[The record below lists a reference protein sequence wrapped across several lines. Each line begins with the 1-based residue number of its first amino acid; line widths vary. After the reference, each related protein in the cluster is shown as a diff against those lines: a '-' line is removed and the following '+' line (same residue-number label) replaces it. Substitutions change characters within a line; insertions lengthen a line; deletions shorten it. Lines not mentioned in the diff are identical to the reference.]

1 MTDIIKLAREAGF
14 ITGTRDLAD
23 GTGGM
28 PYVQSVASVTFLP
41 ELKRFQELVAAQER
55 EAFKNA
61 VYVAITMLFDSHRDD
76 VARTFSIAELQRIAD
91 HTDALGNEQ
100 VENIYR
106 AAFDKFDEARAKEQT
121 P

>member
-1 MTDIIKLAREAGF
+1 MTDIIKLAREAGA
-14 ITGTRDLAD
+14 T
-23 GTGGM
+23 
-28 PYVQSVASVTFLP
+28 PYTNRHYPDRPTHTFNVEQL
-41 ELKRFQELVAAQER
+41 ERFAELVAAQER

-106 AAFDKFDEARAKEQT
+106 AAFDKFDAALAKEQT

>member
-1 MTDIIKLAREAGF
+1 MTDIIKLAREAGA
-14 ITGTRDLAD
+14 T
-23 GTGGM
+23 
-28 PYVQSVASVTFLP
+28 PYTNRHYPDRPTHTFNV
-41 ELKRFQELVAAQER
+41 EQIERFAELVAAQER

-91 HTDALGNEQ
+91 HTDALGSEQ

>member
-1 MTDIIKLAREAGF
+1 MTDTLKLATEVWQTSHWTSEQLKR
-14 ITGTRDLAD
+14 
-23 GTGGM
+23 
-28 PYVQSVASVTFLP
+28 
-41 ELKRFQELVAAQER
+41 LKRFAELVAAQER

-106 AAFDKFDEARAKEQT
+106 AAFDKFDAARAKEQT